1 MRCKDNCTSAGLK
14 TDGGVL
20 YLEFELFKDVAQTAS
35 DGKAFQ
41 IRIPSGKKDF
51 W

>member
-1 MRCKDNCTSAGLK
+1 VQLK
-14 TDGGVL
+14 TAGTLTSDGGVL
-20 YLEFELFKDVAQTAS
+20 HLKRFKDVAQTAS